1 MFISYSQEKKNNS
14 FTSPLTM
21 KKEADL
27 TLKPATL
34 SLIIRKIQL
43 SEEMEEGCEIIM
55 YSFWSCLLQVC

>member
-1 MFISYSQEKKNNS
+1 
-14 FTSPLTM
+14 M

-43 SEEMEEGCEIIM
+43 SEEMEEGCEIII
-55 YSFWSCLLQVC
+55 YSF